1 MESSNQTPSE
11 LLTLAEAAKV
21 LRVKISTIRSWKLQK
36 TFLAFRKIGA
46 AFWFTATTFPGLSNR
61 QKCQQVPGEHNLRSG
76 AA

>member
-36 TFLAFRKIGA
+36 TFLAFRKIG
-46 AFWFTATTFPGLSNR
+46 GRVLVHRDDLSR
-61 QKCQQVPGEHNLRSG
+61 FIEQAKMPAG
-76 AA
+76 AR